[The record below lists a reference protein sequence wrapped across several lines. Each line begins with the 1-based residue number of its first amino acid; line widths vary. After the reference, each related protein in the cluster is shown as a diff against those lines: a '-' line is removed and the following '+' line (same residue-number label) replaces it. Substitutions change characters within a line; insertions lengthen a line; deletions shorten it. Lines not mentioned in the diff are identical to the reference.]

1 MGLSLE
7 VKIYLPLSSP
17 TVGAIGKT
25 GLWRVFK
32 PVIDQEKCTKCLQCW
47 LFCPDA
53 SIKRAEDDS
62 VSVDYEYCKGCGIC
76 SDVCPVGA
84 IEMVKE
90 G

>member
-1 MGLSLE
+1 MGLGLE

-17 TVGAIGKT
+17 SVGAAGKT

-53 SIKRAEDDS
+53 SIKRGEDDS
-62 VSVDYEYCKGCGIC
+62 ISVDYEYCKGCGIC